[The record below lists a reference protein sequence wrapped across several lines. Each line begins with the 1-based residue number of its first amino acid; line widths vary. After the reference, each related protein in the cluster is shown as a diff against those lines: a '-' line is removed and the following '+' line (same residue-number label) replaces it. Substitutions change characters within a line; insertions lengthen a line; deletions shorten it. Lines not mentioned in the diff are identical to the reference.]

1 MANKLV
7 PLLTLSQAKDL
18 VACLE
23 SEDIAA
29 ANKIV
34 ESVSDYSVSETNMF
48 EQVGELTREL
58 HDALI
63 SFQNDT
69 RLVDMAG
76 HDLPD
81 AQNRLNYVIEMT
93 DKAANKTMDAVDAC
107 MPLADELSQDL
118 VTVEP
123 SWQKLMSRD
132 LEVGEFKVLCHLI
145 DDIFNR
151 SKMNVSVLKTSL
163 TDILMAQDFQ
173 DLTGQMIRRVIELVQ
188 EIESKLV
195 GILTVCRGGDIAG
208 QEKQEKQ
215 EKQEIQNTE
224 KRIEAEGPIMHTEE
238 RDDVINGQDDV
249 DDLLSSLGF

>member
-7 PLLTLSQAKDL
+7 PLLSLSQAQDL
-18 VACLE
+18 VALLE
-23 SEDIAA
+23 AKDIAA

-34 ESVSDYSVSETNMF
+34 ESACEHPVSEINMF

-76 HDLPD
+76 HELPD
-81 AQNRLNYVIEMT
+81 AQDRLNYVIEMT
-93 DKAANKTMDAVDAC
+93 DNAANKTMDAVDAC

-118 VTVEP
+118 DTVEP

-145 DDIFNR
+145 DDIFKR
-151 SKMNVSVLKTSL
+151 SKTNVSVLRTSL

-195 GILTVCRGGDIAG
+195 GILTVCRGG
-208 QEKQEKQ
+208 ELVEQ

-224 KRIEAEGPIMHTEE
+224 KRIEAEGPIMHAEE
-238 RDDVINGQDDV
+238 RDDVVNGQDDV